1 MRESTSLKMGQ
12 RAPLFKAE
20 VEKAQEV
27 SFTHKLTNN
36 KALLE
41 MESNL
46 LNSLV
51 KYQKQSA
58 KGGETAEL
66 MTECITLTKSRLASV
81 RKRLE
86 AFYENL

>member
-1 MRESTSLKMGQ
+1 MRESTSLKMEQ

-27 SFTHKLTNN
+27 SFTHKLSNN

-51 KYQKQSA
+51 KYQKQSE
-58 KGGETAEL
+58 KDGQTAEL
-66 MTECITLTKSRLASV
+66 MTECIALTKSRLASV

-86 AFYENL
+86 AFYDNL